1 MTFSIDDFID
11 NNYFNSYFV
20 AYEMPKYFK
29 GGEPEIAFENIKA
42 VYQKLD
48 LENLSEAQLEEEF
61 IKKVLEN
68 LGYSFAYQVNKKI
81 FGKNYKP
88 DFALFESEAAKI
100 EHLKENSLVSNQNIL
115 ALVKCKSYKN
125 KIDNGKE
132 TDENPHYKLLSYLVD
147 LKVNI
152 GILTNGKF
160 WRLIDISK
168 FQREKTYFQIDLEK
182 LLQNNDFE
190 GFMYFYY
197 IFEKSKFYKSYTNF

>member
-1 MTFSIDDFID
+1 MSVLIEDFID

-20 AYEMPKYFK
+20 EYEMSKYFK

-88 DFALFESEAAKI
+88 DFALFESEEAKF
-100 EHLKENSLVSNQNIL
+100 EHLKENSLVSNRNIL
-115 ALVKCKSYKN
+115 AFVKCKSHKN

-132 TDENPHYKLLSYLVD
+132 TDENPHYKLLSYLTD

-152 GILTNGKF
+152 GILTNGKY
-160 WRLIDISK
+160 WRLLNISK
-168 FQREKTYFQIDLEK
+168 FQKEKVYFQIDLEK
-182 LLQNNDFE
+182 ILQNNNFE
-190 GFMYFYY
+190 GFKYFYY
-197 IFEKSKFYKSYTNF
+197 VFGKIKF